1 MLKNWLPFG
10 FAVADFLGATFVAL
24 ASALGTLDPV
34 FLVFFGL
41 SDSEAEEA
49 ELLVVRVE
57 GKALVLGLLEGTFL
71 AFFLVFS
78 SAELLEFEESV
89 DFFLESWEFEEESE
103 SLELSS
109 LPDEELELE
118 LDDELPEELLPDE
131 AEEDA
136 LLEPVRLGG
145 IFKKVIIT
153 TDSLKFL
160 QLSFYVS
167 MTISKISNTDCEN
180 PWCLRGTITSQLVK
194 YCKVNSVN
202 FISKSAKV
210 CFYFWRGCCL
220 FFLRQDAEKRKSI
233 EGRQT
238 RKWQFRLFGQNNGR
252 FVLFSVFNCFIWPV
266 DGSKH
271 LFWLQQ
277 RPLYCDIYNEAIQ
290 FI

>member
-1 MLKNWLPFG
+1 MYTKIHSLKNRLPFG
-10 FAVADFLGATFVAL
+10 LAVADFFGATFVAL

-89 DFFLESWEFEEESE
+89 DFFLESWEFEDESE

-145 IFKKVIIT
+145 IFKN
-153 TDSLKFL
+153 SNYCNWFL
-160 QLSFYVS
+160 EVS
-167 MTISKISNTDCEN
+167 PT
-180 PWCLRGTITSQLVK
+180 
-194 YCKVNSVN
+194 
-202 FISKSAKV
+202 
-210 CFYFWRGCCL
+210 
-220 FFLRQDAEKRKSI
+220 FFLC
-233 EGRQT
+233 
-238 RKWQFRLFGQNNGR
+238 
-252 FVLFSVFNCFIWPV
+252 FNDDF
-266 DGSKH
+266 
-271 LFWLQQ
+271 
-277 RPLYCDIYNEAIQ
+277 
-290 FI
+290 

>member
-1 MLKNWLPFG
+1 M
-10 FAVADFLGATFVAL
+10 GATFVAL

-89 DFFLESWEFEEESE
+89 DFFLESCEFEDESE

-180 PWCLRGTITSQLVK
+180 P
-194 YCKVNSVN
+194 
-202 FISKSAKV
+202 
-210 CFYFWRGCCL
+210 
-220 FFLRQDAEKRKSI
+220 
-233 EGRQT
+233 
-238 RKWQFRLFGQNNGR
+238 
-252 FVLFSVFNCFIWPV
+252 
-266 DGSKH
+266 
-271 LFWLQQ
+271 
-277 RPLYCDIYNEAIQ
+277 
-290 FI
+290 